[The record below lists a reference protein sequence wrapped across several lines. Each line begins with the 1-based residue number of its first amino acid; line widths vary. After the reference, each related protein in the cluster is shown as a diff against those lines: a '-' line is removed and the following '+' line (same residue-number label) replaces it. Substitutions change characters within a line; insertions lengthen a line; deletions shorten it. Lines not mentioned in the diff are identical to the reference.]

1 MTGKHLL
8 LRTQILLLV
17 SAALLMVGIS
27 VAVPAWVLLEAQA
40 QLVMELRSQ
49 RQATET
55 DRVLDHAS
63 RPLTDAARSLADDP
77 AFQAAMAQR
86 DTQAMRAVLTRWRD
100 AQSGSAAHIRAD
112 VTARGD
118 QLMAAIPAYRAG
130 EALVRGSMLIR
141 ELAPGETTRGVVIDD
156 QDRTPLLVAVLR
168 LDAGL
173 ISVAVPLD
181 GPLRQLAARLGAA
194 GVGVTSLDGQL
205 LASTPDGFRDALG
218 LSRRPQ
224 ADHTVFR
231 GETGERRL
239 VVATELSSPTGLP
252 AARLKVAQD
261 VTAEFQHQEL
271 LTIASAGIFASVVLL
286 ACLLLYRRLRS
297 TLDPLTSLSQTL
309 RALASGDIFASA
321 EVPRRKDEVGE
332 IARALDALRD
342 SGLALDRLKT
352 RERISA
358 SRHQA
363 LIGTELRRLASVLEG
378 RERQEA
384 DAMLQRLAQAPEA
397 AGAILAEAFERMA
410 ASVLARQ
417 HRLATLLEER
427 TRDLDIVR
435 NALAERMQ
443 LNRLREELEL
453 ARTLQLSSLP
463 ATFPEDP
470 AFRLHAA
477 MLPAKEVGGD
487 FYDFLMLDGRRL
499 AILIGDASGKGV
511 GAAVFIAMARSLLR
525 SAIARGATP
534 AEALAQAND
543 VLSADNP
550 TMMFA
555 TAFVGILDL
564 ASGRLSFANAGH
576 NPPLLLQRDGRQD
589 WLRGASGIALGVME
603 GLDYTSGEIMLQDS
617 DTLLLYSDGVTEAV
631 APDGSFYGEAR
642 LSALAATVTQ
652 DPAALVAAVFA
663 DVADFE
669 QEEPQA
675 DDITMLCLAL
685 TPAASA
691 ARAEATV
698 ACAG

>member
-1 MTGKHLL
+1 MTGRHML

-17 SAALLMVGIS
+17 SAALLMVGAS
-27 VAVPAWVLLEAQA
+27 VAVPAWMLLEAETRV
-40 QLVMELRSQ
+40 VMELRSQ
-49 RQATET
+49 RQAAEM
-55 DRVLDHAS
+55 DRVLDQAS
-63 RPLTDAARSLADDP
+63 HPLTEAARSLADDP

-86 DTQAMRAVLTRWRD
+86 DTQAMRAVLTRWHD
-100 AQSGSAAHIRAD
+100 AQSGSTAGMRAD

-130 EALVRGSMLIR
+130 ESLVRGSMLLR
-141 ELAPGETTRGVVIDD
+141 ELAPGGTTRGVVIDD
-156 QDRTPLLVAVLR
+156 QDGTPLLATALR

-181 GPLRQLAARLGAA
+181 ASLRQVTTRLGAA
-194 GVGVTSLDGQL
+194 GAGVTSLDGRL
-205 LASTPDGFRDALG
+205 LASTPDGFWDGLG
-218 LSRRPQ
+218 LPRRPQ
-224 ADHTVFR
+224 AAHAVFR

-239 VVATELSSPTGLP
+239 VVATELSNP
-252 AARLKVAQD
+252 AGMPSARLKVAQD
-261 VTAEFQHQEL
+261 VTAVFQRQEL
-271 LTIASAGIFASVVLL
+271 LAITAAGIFASIVLL
-286 ACLLLYRRLRS
+286 ACLLLYRRLQA

-309 RALASGDIFASA
+309 RSLASGDIFASA

-332 IARALDALRD
+332 IARALDSLRE

-358 SRHQA
+358 SRQQA
-363 LIGTELRRLASVLEG
+363 LIGTELLRLASVLDGPE
-378 RERQEA
+378 REDV
-384 DAMLQRLAQAPEA
+384 DAMLRRLEQAPDA

-410 ASVLARQ
+410 AGVLARH
-417 HRLATLLEER
+417 HRLAALLEER

-453 ARTLQLSSLP
+453 ARNLQLSSLP

-470 AFRLHAA
+470 AFRMHAA

-499 AILIGDASGKGV
+499 AIFIGDASGKGV

-564 ASGRLSFANAGH
+564 DSGRLSFANAGH
-576 NPPLLLQRDGRQD
+576 NPPLLQQRDGRQD
-589 WLRGASGIALGVME
+589 WLRGTSGIALGVME
-603 GLDYTSGEIMLQDS
+603 DSDYTSREITLQES
-617 DTLLLYSDGVTEAV
+617 DTLLLYSDGVTEAL
-631 APDGSFYGEAR
+631 APDGSFYGETR
-642 LSALAATVTQ
+642 LSALAAAVQQ
-652 DPAALVAAVFA
+652 DPAALVAALFA

-675 DDITMLCLAL
+675 DDITVLCLAL
-685 TPAASA
+685 TPATSA
-691 ARAEATV
+691 PRAEVTA
-698 ACAG
+698 ACTG